1 MITLVTMAGV
11 FNMFRHAELP
21 IEYLKRYVDER
32 VEEEMWKPL
41 MQNVVDTQGRRELI
55 LLSS

>member
-21 IEYLKRYVDER
+21 IEYLKRYVDEKNQR
-32 VEEEMWKPL
+32 GQPL
-41 MQNVVDTQGRRELI
+41 TEDKIET
-55 LLSS
+55 